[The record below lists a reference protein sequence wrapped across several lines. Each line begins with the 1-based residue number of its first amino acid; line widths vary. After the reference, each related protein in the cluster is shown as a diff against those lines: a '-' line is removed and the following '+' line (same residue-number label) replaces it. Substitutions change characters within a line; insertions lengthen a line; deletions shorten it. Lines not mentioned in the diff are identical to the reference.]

1 MNDSSAKP
9 VDFGSNEHPFTT
21 ALKELM
27 LKHDVCGVMLYVLPE
42 TSEKG
47 YHTFTR
53 GHFYDNAKLLSDHVR
68 SVKSQMSH
76 DLEGLV

>member
-1 MNDSSAKP
+1 MTNSSPKTP
-9 VDFGSNEHPFTT
+9 ETPQEEHPFTF

-27 LKHDVCGVMLYVLPE
+27 LKHDVCGVMLYILPE

-53 GHFYDNAKLLSDHVR
+53 GHFYDNAKLVSDHVR
-68 SVKSQMSH
+68 AIKSQMSH
-76 DLEGLV
+76 DLEGLA